1 MPAGQAHRKE
11 ASLRDQ
17 ARAPRK
23 YELMTI
29 LHPDVPE
36 ESLQGELDRISGF
49 ITGVGGELFET
60 LQDSPWGRRRLAYPI
75 RSGGRD
81 VRDGYYTVWHFTL
94 GPTRVDDLERELKL
108 DTQLIRYI
116 VLSWEP
122 TPIDPKAVEAAE
134 IAAEDAAA
142 AAYAAAQVAAAA
154 AEDDAAEAYAASQA
168 AAATSEAEAGEATSA
183 IEPVSAEEAR
193 AEVLD
198 AAEAAVDT
206 TMRLAAEE
214 IRTDELTAEAE
225 ALEATGAELAV
236 EPVEAIAEREQ
247 LEADAAAAL
256 EMADT
261 AAAAEAPVVEAAE
274 VDAGADVPEG
284 AVRGDG
290 TGECPEDYPI
300 KSHAAKETSMAGI
313 AKITLVGNLGRDPE
327 TRYTPNGKMNVTFTM
342 AVSRRFNDQ
351 SGQQQERTNWY
362 RVTAWGGLAETLD
375 RMAQNGYLAKG
386 KQVYVDGRR
395 ADPIRRSS
403 PDRSKKFPGT
413 MASHRSK
420 TDSLR

>member
-1 MPAGQAHRKE
+1 MPAEKAHWME

-29 LHPDVPE
+29 LHPDVAE
-36 ESLQGELDRISGF
+36 DSLPGELDRISGF
-49 ITGVGGELFET
+49 ITAAGGELIET

-75 RSGGRD
+75 RSGCRD
-81 VRDGYYTVWHFTL
+81 VRDGYYIVCHFTL

-142 AAYAAAQVAAAA
+142 AAYVAAQAAAAA

-168 AAATSEAEAGEATSA
+168 AAATAEPEAGDATSA

-198 AAEAAVDT
+198 AAETAVDT
-206 TMRLAAEE
+206 STRLAAEE

-247 LEADAAAAL
+247 LETDAAAAL
-256 EMADT
+256 EMAGT
-261 AAAAEAPVVEAAE
+261 AAAAAVAAVEAAE
-274 VDAGADVPEG
+274 ADAAADVPEG

-300 KSHAAKETSMAGI
+300 KGNATSKLYHSPGSPSYKRTVPEYCFATTEAAEAAG
-313 AKITLVGNLGRDPE
+313 
-327 TRYTPNGKMNVTFTM
+327 
-342 AVSRRFNDQ
+342 FNPTKY
-351 SGQQQERTNWY
+351 E
-362 RVTAWGGLAETLD
+362 AAHE
-375 RMAQNGYLAKG
+375 
-386 KQVYVDGRR
+386 
-395 ADPIRRSS
+395 
-403 PDRSKKFPGT
+403 
-413 MASHRSK
+413 
-420 TDSLR
+420 DSD

>member
-1 MPAGQAHRKE
+1 M
-11 ASLRDQ
+11 RDQ

-29 LHPDVPE
+29 LHPDIAE
-36 ESLQGELDRISGF
+36 ESLPGELDRISGF
-49 ITGVGGELFET
+49 ITAAGGELFET

-81 VRDGYYTVWHFTL
+81 VRDGYYTVWRFTL

-142 AAYAAAQVAAAA
+142 AAYVAAQAAAAA

-168 AAATSEAEAGEATSA
+168 AAATTESEAGDATSA
-183 IEPVSAEEAR
+183 IEPASAEEAR
-193 AEVLD
+193 TEVLE
-198 AAEAAVDT
+198 AATAAVDT
-206 TMRLAAEE
+206 SMRLAADE

-225 ALEATGAELAV
+225 ALEASGAELAI

-247 LEADAAAAL
+247 LEVDAAAAL
-256 EMADT
+256 VMAET
-261 AAAAEAPVVEAAE
+261 AAATETTTAEAADA
-274 VDAGADVPEG
+274 DAGTDVPQG

-300 KSHAAKETSMAGI
+300 KGNATSKLYHSPGSPSYKRTVPEYCFATTEAAEAAG
-313 AKITLVGNLGRDPE
+313 
-327 TRYTPNGKMNVTFTM
+327 
-342 AVSRRFNDQ
+342 FNPTKYEAAHEDDQ
-351 SGQQQERTNWY
+351 
-362 RVTAWGGLAETLD
+362 
-375 RMAQNGYLAKG
+375 
-386 KQVYVDGRR
+386 
-395 ADPIRRSS
+395 
-403 PDRSKKFPGT
+403 
-413 MASHRSK
+413 
-420 TDSLR
+420 

>member
-1 MPAGQAHRKE
+1 
-11 ASLRDQ
+11 LRDQ

-29 LHPDVPE
+29 LHPDIAE

-49 ITGVGGELFET
+49 ITAAGGELFET

-81 VRDGYYTVWHFTL
+81 VRDGYYTVWRFTL
-94 GPTRVDDLERELKL
+94 GPTRVDDLERELTL

-142 AAYAAAQVAAAA
+142 AAYAAAQAAAAA

-168 AAATSEAEAGEATSA
+168 AAATAETEADEATSA
-183 IEPVSAEEAR
+183 VEPVSAEEAR
-193 AEVLD
+193 EDVLD

-206 TMRLAAEE
+206 STRLAADE

-225 ALEATGAELAV
+225 ALEASGAELAI

-261 AAAAEAPVVEAAE
+261 AAATEAPAVEAADADA
-274 VDAGADVPEG
+274 DAGADVPEG
-284 AVRGDG
+284 AMRGDG
-290 TGECPEDYPI
+290 TGECPDDYPI
-300 KSHAAKETSMAGI
+300 KGKASSKLYHSPGSPSYKRTVPDFCFATTEAAEAAG
-313 AKITLVGNLGRDPE
+313 
-327 TRYTPNGKMNVTFTM
+327 
-342 AVSRRFNDQ
+342 FNPTKYEAAHEE
-351 SGQQQERTNWY
+351 G
-362 RVTAWGGLAETLD
+362 A
-375 RMAQNGYLAKG
+375 
-386 KQVYVDGRR
+386 
-395 ADPIRRSS
+395 
-403 PDRSKKFPGT
+403 
-413 MASHRSK
+413 
-420 TDSLR
+420 

>member
-49 ITGVGGELFET
+49 IPAAGGELFET

-81 VRDGYYTVWHFTL
+81 VRDGYYTVWRFTL

-134 IAAEDAAA
+134 IA
-142 AAYAAAQVAAAA
+142 
-154 AEDDAAEAYAASQA
+154 
-168 AAATSEAEAGEATSA
+168 
-183 IEPVSAEEAR
+183 
-193 AEVLD
+193 
-198 AAEAAVDT
+198 VDT
-206 TMRLAAEE
+206 SMRLAAEE

-256 EMADT
+256 EMADA
-261 AAAAEAPVVEAAE
+261 AAAAEAPAVEAVE

-300 KSHAAKETSMAGI
+300 KGNATSMLYHSPGSPSYKRTVPEFCFASTEAAEAAG
-313 AKITLVGNLGRDPE
+313 
-327 TRYTPNGKMNVTFTM
+327 
-342 AVSRRFNDQ
+342 FNPTKYEATHEE
-351 SGQQQERTNWY
+351 GE
-362 RVTAWGGLAETLD
+362 
-375 RMAQNGYLAKG
+375 
-386 KQVYVDGRR
+386 
-395 ADPIRRSS
+395 
-403 PDRSKKFPGT
+403 
-413 MASHRSK
+413 
-420 TDSLR
+420 

>member
-1 MPAGQAHRKE
+1 
-11 ASLRDQ
+11 LRDQ
-17 ARAPRK
+17 ERAPRK

-29 LHPDVPE
+29 LHPDIAE

-49 ITGVGGELFET
+49 ISGAGGELFET

-81 VRDGYYTVWHFTL
+81 VRDGYYTVWRFTL
-94 GPTRVDDLERELKL
+94 GPTRVDELERELKL

-122 TPIDPKAVEAAE
+122 TPIDPRAVEAAE

-168 AAATSEAEAGEATSA
+168 AAATPETEAGEATSA

-206 TMRLAAEE
+206 SMRLAAEE

-256 EMADT
+256 EIAET
-261 AAAAEAPVVEAAE
+261 AATEAPAVEAAE
-274 VDAGADVPEG
+274 ADVPEG
-284 AVRGDG
+284 AVRGGG

-300 KSHAAKETSMAGI
+300 KGNATSKLYHSPGSPSYKRTVPEYCFATTEAAEAAGFSPTKYE
-313 AKITLVGNLGRDPE
+313 AAHE
-327 TRYTPNGKMNVTFTM
+327 
-342 AVSRRFNDQ
+342 
-351 SGQQQERTNWY
+351 
-362 RVTAWGGLAETLD
+362 
-375 RMAQNGYLAKG
+375 
-386 KQVYVDGRR
+386 VDE
-395 ADPIRRSS
+395 
-403 PDRSKKFPGT
+403 
-413 MASHRSK
+413 
-420 TDSLR
+420 

>member
-1 MPAGQAHRKE
+1 
-11 ASLRDQ
+11 LRDQ

-29 LHPDVPE
+29 LHPEIAE

-49 ITGVGGELFET
+49 ITGAGGELFET

-81 VRDGYYTVWHFTL
+81 VRDGYYTVWRFTL

-142 AAYAAAQVAAAA
+142 AAYAAAQAAAAA
-154 AEDDAAEAYAASQA
+154 AEDDAAEAYAAAQA
-168 AAATSEAEAGEATSA
+168 AAASGETEADEATSA
-183 IEPVSAEEAR
+183 VEPVSAEEAR
-193 AEVLD
+193 EEVLD

-206 TMRLAAEE
+206 STRLAADE

-225 ALEATGAELAV
+225 ALEASGAELAI

-261 AAAAEAPVVEAAE
+261 AAATEAPAVEAADADA
-274 VDAGADVPEG
+274 DAGADVPEG
-284 AVRGDG
+284 AMRGDG
-290 TGECPEDYPI
+290 TGECPDDYPI
-300 KSHAAKETSMAGI
+300 KGKASSKLYHSPGSPSYKRTVPDFCFATTEAAEAAG
-313 AKITLVGNLGRDPE
+313 
-327 TRYTPNGKMNVTFTM
+327 
-342 AVSRRFNDQ
+342 FNPTKYEAAHEE
-351 SGQQQERTNWY
+351 G
-362 RVTAWGGLAETLD
+362 A
-375 RMAQNGYLAKG
+375 
-386 KQVYVDGRR
+386 
-395 ADPIRRSS
+395 
-403 PDRSKKFPGT
+403 
-413 MASHRSK
+413 
-420 TDSLR
+420 

>member
-29 LHPDVPE
+29 LHPEIAE
-36 ESLQGELDRISGF
+36 ESLPGELERISGF
-49 ITGVGGELFET
+49 ITGVGGELIET

-75 RSGGRD
+75 RSDGRD

-142 AAYAAAQVAAAA
+142 AAYVAAPAAA

-168 AAATSEAEAGEATSA
+168 AAATAEPEAGEATTA
-183 IEPVSAEEAR
+183 LEPASVEEAR

-198 AAEAAVDT
+198 AA
-206 TMRLAAEE
+206 
-214 IRTDELTAEAE
+214 
-225 ALEATGAELAV
+225 
-236 EPVEAIAEREQ
+236 
-247 LEADAAAAL
+247 
-256 EMADT
+256 
-261 AAAAEAPVVEAAE
+261 
-274 VDAGADVPEG
+274 
-284 AVRGDG
+284 
-290 TGECPEDYPI
+290 
-300 KSHAAKETSMAGI
+300 
-313 AKITLVGNLGRDPE
+313 
-327 TRYTPNGKMNVTFTM
+327 
-342 AVSRRFNDQ
+342 
-351 SGQQQERTNWY
+351 
-362 RVTAWGGLAETLD
+362 
-375 RMAQNGYLAKG
+375 
-386 KQVYVDGRR
+386 
-395 ADPIRRSS
+395 
-403 PDRSKKFPGT
+403 
-413 MASHRSK
+413 
-420 TDSLR
+420 

>member
-1 MPAGQAHRKE
+1 M
-11 ASLRDQ
+11 RDQ

-29 LHPDVPE
+29 LHPDIAE
-36 ESLQGELDRISGF
+36 ESLPSELDRISGF
-49 ITGVGGELFET
+49 ITAAGGELIET

-122 TPIDPKAVEAAE
+122 KPIDPKEIEAAE

-142 AAYAAAQVAAAA
+142 AAYAAAQAAAAA
-154 AEDDAAEAYAASQA
+154 AEDDAAEAYAAAQA
-168 AAATSEAEAGEATSA
+168 AAATAEPEAGEATSA

-206 TMRLAAEE
+206 SMRLAADE
-214 IRTDELTAEAE
+214 IRGDELTAEAE
-225 ALEATGAELAV
+225 ALEASGAELAI
-236 EPVEAIAEREQ
+236 EPLEAIAERVQ

-256 EMADT
+256 EMTST
-261 AAAAEAPVVEAAE
+261 AAAEEAATE
-274 VDAGADVPEG
+274 ATTTDAETDVPEG

-290 TGECPEDYPI
+290 TGECPDDYPI
-300 KSHAAKETSMAGI
+300 KGNATSKLYHSPGSPSYKRTVPEFCFATTEAAEAAG
-313 AKITLVGNLGRDPE
+313 
-327 TRYTPNGKMNVTFTM
+327 
-342 AVSRRFNDQ
+342 FNPTKY
-351 SGQQQERTNWY
+351 E
-362 RVTAWGGLAETLD
+362 AAHE
-375 RMAQNGYLAKG
+375 
-386 KQVYVDGRR
+386 DGE
-395 ADPIRRSS
+395 
-403 PDRSKKFPGT
+403 
-413 MASHRSK
+413 
-420 TDSLR
+420 

>member
-1 MPAGQAHRKE
+1 MLTGQAHRKE

-29 LHPDVPE
+29 LHPDVAE

-49 ITGVGGELFET
+49 ITGAGGELFET

-81 VRDGYYTVWHFTL
+81 VRDGYYTVWRFTL

-122 TPIDPKAVEAAE
+122 TPIDPRAVEAAE

-154 AEDDAAEAYAASQA
+154 AEDDAAEAAGD
-168 AAATSEAEAGEATSA
+168 TS
-183 IEPVSAEEAR
+183 
-193 AEVLD
+193 
-198 AAEAAVDT
+198 
-206 TMRLAAEE
+206 MRLAAEE

-225 ALEATGAELAV
+225 ALEATGVELAV

-256 EMADT
+256 EKAET
-261 AAAAEAPVVEAAE
+261 AAVTE
-274 VDAGADVPEG
+274 V
-284 AVRGDG
+284 
-290 TGECPEDYPI
+290 
-300 KSHAAKETSMAGI
+300 
-313 AKITLVGNLGRDPE
+313 
-327 TRYTPNGKMNVTFTM
+327 
-342 AVSRRFNDQ
+342 
-351 SGQQQERTNWY
+351 
-362 RVTAWGGLAETLD
+362 
-375 RMAQNGYLAKG
+375 
-386 KQVYVDGRR
+386 
-395 ADPIRRSS
+395 
-403 PDRSKKFPGT
+403 
-413 MASHRSK
+413 
-420 TDSLR
+420 

>member
-1 MPAGQAHRKE
+1 M
-11 ASLRDQ
+11 RDQ

-29 LHPDVPE
+29 LHPDVAE

-49 ITGVGGELFET
+49 ITGAGGELFET

-81 VRDGYYTVWHFTL
+81 VRDGYYTVWRFTL

-122 TPIDPKAVEAAE
+122 TPIDPRAVEAAE

-142 AAYAAAQVAAAA
+142 AAYAAAQIAAAA

-168 AAATSEAEAGEATSA
+168 AAATPEPEAGEATSA

-206 TMRLAAEE
+206 SMRLAAEE

-236 EPVEAIAEREQ
+236 EPVTAIAEREQ
-247 LEADAAAAL
+247 LETDAAAAL
-256 EMADT
+256 EMAGT
-261 AAAAEAPVVEAAE
+261 AAAAAAAVEAAE
-274 VDAGADVPEG
+274 ADAAADVPEG

-300 KSHAAKETSMAGI
+300 KGNATSKLYHSPGSPSYKRTVPEFCFATTEAAEAAG
-313 AKITLVGNLGRDPE
+313 
-327 TRYTPNGKMNVTFTM
+327 
-342 AVSRRFNDQ
+342 FNPTKYEAAHD
-351 SGQQQERTNWY
+351 
-362 RVTAWGGLAETLD
+362 
-375 RMAQNGYLAKG
+375 
-386 KQVYVDGRR
+386 DGE
-395 ADPIRRSS
+395 
-403 PDRSKKFPGT
+403 
-413 MASHRSK
+413 
-420 TDSLR
+420 

>member
-1 MPAGQAHRKE
+1 
-11 ASLRDQ
+11 
-17 ARAPRK
+17 
-23 YELMTI
+23 MTI
-29 LHPDVPE
+29 LHPDVAE

-81 VRDGYYTVWHFTL
+81 VRDGYYTVWRFTL

-142 AAYAAAQVAAAA
+142 AAYAAAQAAAAA

-168 AAATSEAEAGEATSA
+168 AAAATEAEAGEATSA
-183 IEPVSAEEAR
+183 IEPLAAEEAR

-206 TMRLAAEE
+206 SMRLAADE

-236 EPVEAIAEREQ
+236 EPVEAIAEREE

-256 EMADT
+256 
-261 AAAAEAPVVEAAE
+261 
-274 VDAGADVPEG
+274 
-284 AVRGDG
+284 
-290 TGECPEDYPI
+290 
-300 KSHAAKETSMAGI
+300 
-313 AKITLVGNLGRDPE
+313 
-327 TRYTPNGKMNVTFTM
+327 
-342 AVSRRFNDQ
+342 
-351 SGQQQERTNWY
+351 
-362 RVTAWGGLAETLD
+362 
-375 RMAQNGYLAKG
+375 
-386 KQVYVDGRR
+386 
-395 ADPIRRSS
+395 
-403 PDRSKKFPGT
+403 
-413 MASHRSK
+413 
-420 TDSLR
+420 

>member
-29 LHPDVPE
+29 LHPDVAE
-36 ESLQGELDRISGF
+36 ESLPGELERISGF
-49 ITGVGGELFET
+49 ITAAGGELFET

-81 VRDGYYTVWHFTL
+81 VRDGYYTVWRFTL

-142 AAYAAAQVAAAA
+142 AAYTAAQAAAAA

-168 AAATSEAEAGEATSA
+168 AAATAEPEAGEATTA
-183 IEPVSAEEAR
+183 LEPASVEEAR

-198 AAEAAVDT
+198 AAETAVDT
-206 TMRLAAEE
+206 SMRLATQE
-214 IRTDELTAEAE
+214 IRTGELTAEAE
-225 ALEATGAELAV
+225 ALEASGAELQI

-247 LEADAAAAL
+247 IEADAAAAL
-256 EMADT
+256 AIADT
-261 AAAAEAPVVEAAE
+261 AATEATAAEATTAE
-274 VDAGADVPEG
+274 EGTEVPEG
-284 AVRGDG
+284 AVLGDG
-290 TGECPEDYPI
+290 TGECPEDYPV
-300 KSHAAKETSMAGI
+300 KGNASSKLYHSPGSPSYKRTVPEFCFASTEAAEAAG
-313 AKITLVGNLGRDPE
+313 
-327 TRYTPNGKMNVTFTM
+327 
-342 AVSRRFNDQ
+342 FNPTKYEVAHEE
-351 SGQQQERTNWY
+351 GE
-362 RVTAWGGLAETLD
+362 
-375 RMAQNGYLAKG
+375 
-386 KQVYVDGRR
+386 
-395 ADPIRRSS
+395 
-403 PDRSKKFPGT
+403 
-413 MASHRSK
+413 
-420 TDSLR
+420 